1 MEQSLRS
8 EKGGKPV
15 LPEHPSY
22 PPSGPGKKEKSNGN
36 GSLPQLERVCE
47 KKERSIR
54 TALSFLAT
62 TSRKK
67 APEYH
72 VRRADPDD
80 EGDRASI
87 MRLWLDNLPHITRDI
102 CLKRFEW
109 LYRENPAGPALT
121 WVATE
126 GNEGEVIGCAS
137 VMPRRFVIEG
147 EPHLGGLAID
157 FAIDRRY
164 RSYGAALRLQR
175 AVSEQVWGSGIG
187 FLLAFPNSA
196 ARGVFKRMGYREAGR
211 NWNGARLI
219 RSFGK
224 LRRHLR
230 PIPLAATVGAG
241 VDLLLLIQ
249 NRVSLRAAP
258 KGCQVELLDEADAR
272 WQQFWEGRSSSIRFG
287 TVHDLEYLRWRHSQP
302 AVHSRMFALFDEE
315 GELRGYLSFTRQG
328 DVLEVRD
335 VQVSSERWFG
345 PLLDRFWQEMYRA
358 KALVINIGL
367 VGTDTMI
374 RRFQRAGFLTRSV
387 EGWAGV
393 LPGPTLERDL
403 LEAIHGDAWYLGEAD
418 LDI

>member
-1 MEQSLRS
+1 MI
-8 EKGGKPV
+8 KGTVP
-15 LPEHPSY
+15 
-22 PPSGPGKKEKSNGN
+22 
-36 GSLPQLERVCE
+36 
-47 KKERSIR
+47 
-54 TALSFLAT
+54 
-62 TSRKK
+62 
-67 APEYH
+67 
-72 VRRADPDD
+72 
-80 EGDRASI
+80 AS
-87 MRLWLDNLPHITRDI
+87 
-102 CLKRFEW
+102 
-109 LYRENPAGPALT
+109 PAGPALT

-126 GNEGEVIGCAS
+126 DDKGEVIGCAS
-137 VMPRRFVIEG
+137 VMPQRFVIEG
-147 EPHLGGLAID
+147 ERHLGGLAID

-164 RSYGAALRLQR
+164 RSYGMALRLQR
-175 AVSEQVWGSGIG
+175 AVSEQVWESGIG

-196 ARGVFKRMGYREAGR
+196 ARGVFKRIGYKEMGRS
-211 NWNGARLI
+211 WNGARLI

-230 PIPLAATVGAG
+230 PIPVAATVGAG
-241 VDLLLLIQ
+241 VDLLLLMR

-258 KGCQVELLDEADAR
+258 KDCQVELLDEADAR
-272 WQQFWEGRSSSIRFG
+272 WQQFWERRSGSIRFG

-302 AVHSRMFALFDEE
+302 AVHLRMFALSDEE
-315 GELRGYLSFTRQG
+315 GELQGYLSFTRQG

-358 KALVINIGL
+358 KALVINISL

-387 EGWAGV
+387 DGWAGV

-403 LEAIHGDAWYLGEAD
+403 LGAVRGDAWYLGEAD